1 MLVGYD
7 VDEEIREIFPEG
19 GVQITNLDISLPSET
34 KRSEGPGSTRGDPV
48 RREGRLFPSRGEAA
62 TGRALESRN
71 MIVIDV
77 ISKNLRKITQK
88 TPFHKR
94 HDL

>member
-71 MIVIDV
+71 MIENDI
-77 ISKNLRKITQK
+77 IS
-88 TPFHKR
+88 
-94 HDL
+94 